1 MQVSPSELIPGEILA
16 SYDAF
21 EVLASDI
28 RDDMIRESA
37 TPDEWEEAVN
47 TKVTDIQEGLVYEEQ
62 EKRRRYFLLTA
73 FNRLNEKGQKKA
85 IEAVENMLFV
95 PDYRNN
101 EKLLGEDIRPDNKK
115 EGKAPGQVLNRF
127 RPPQRKE
134 ALHMATITKRGDTY
148 RIRCSLGYDSQG
160 KQVIRSTTWKPDP
173 GMTPKQAE
181 KELNRFAVL
190 FEEKCKSGGGD
201 PPYHL

>member
-1 MQVSPSELIPGEILA
+1 MA

-62 EKRRRYFLLTA
+62 EKRRRHFLLTA
-73 FNRLNEKGQKKA
+73 FNRLNENGQKKA
-85 IEAVENMLFV
+85 VEAVENMLFV

-101 EKLLGEDIRPDNKK
+101 EKLLGEDIRPDKK
-115 EGKAPGQVLNRF
+115 NEGKA
-127 RPPQRKE
+127 
-134 ALHMATITKRGDTY
+134 
-148 RIRCSLGYDSQG
+148 SG
-160 KQVIRSTTWKPDP
+160 KS
-173 GMTPKQAE
+173 
-181 KELNRFAVL
+181 
-190 FEEKCKSGGGD
+190 
-201 PPYHL
+201 